1 MELSQETEA
10 AAPVY
15 DDKLSS
21 AVALIVEMGIELPME
36 RMKEVLEKYN
46 YNVEEALSELLS

>member
-1 MELSQETEA
+1 LQESPVPEA
-10 AAPVY
+10 TAPEQ

-21 AVALIVEMGIELPME
+21 AVALLVEMGIEMPME
-36 RMKEVLEKYN
+36 SMQKVLEKYN